1 MQKQDQN
8 ISEQNSNWIKTIKK
22 LHFLIKP
29 SSLFFAVISHSF
41 LLKKNQHSLFV
52 VSDNE
57 TIKEILIQYQENI
70 IHEFNKLFNENIST
84 LIVQTINE
92 EHEIIKKHEIIS
104 NFKKEEQ
111 NENEFDWKYFFNDK
125 AISQIINFI
134 NNNDIKLLLI
144 TGEANSGK
152 SFLLERILEYLRRNN
167 KTANQYDLS
176 SFNFLVDDTKKE
188 NNAFFLIDNIE
199 ELSDKK
205 TKNLIYSISLNNN
218 KFIATFKNIST
229 TFIQNLRIN
238 QINYIS
244 INLLTINKAT
254 VDKILKQK
262 IKFTIYPDAYDILLN
277 YLFTNP
283 KEIDNLLRAINLF
296 YEQNN
301 NKIVYKKDID
311 NILKSLDIDISTKNV
326 DKSINKILSYLNITY
341 KELIGTCRERKY
353 VIARSLVAYYLKNT
367 YDYTF
372 EHISFILKKKSHS
385 TIINLIKYYKN
396 KLMNNLEIKKIINIL
411 NIDNNINI

>member
-1 MQKQDQN
+1 M
-8 ISEQNSNWIKTIKK
+8 
-22 LHFLIKP
+22 
-29 SSLFFAVISHSF
+29 
-41 LLKKNQHSLFV
+41 
-52 VSDNE
+52 
-57 TIKEILIQYQENI
+57 
-70 IHEFNKLFNENIST
+70 
-84 LIVQTINE
+84 
-92 EHEIIKKHEIIS
+92 
-104 NFKKEEQ
+104 
-111 NENEFDWKYFFNDK
+111 
-125 AISQIINFI
+125 
-134 NNNDIKLLLI
+134 
-144 TGEANSGK
+144 
-152 SFLLERILEYLRRNN
+152 
-167 KTANQYDLS
+167 
-176 SFNFLVDDTKKE
+176 
-188 NNAFFLIDNIE
+188 
-199 ELSDKK
+199 
-205 TKNLIYSISLNNN
+205 NNN

-283 KEIDNLLRAINLF
+283 K
-296 YEQNN
+296 
-301 NKIVYKKDID
+301 DID
-311 NILKSLDIDISTKNV
+311 NILNSLDIDISTKNV

-341 KELIGTCRERKY
+341 KELIGNCRERKY

-372 EHISFILKKKSHS
+372 EHISLILNKKSHS
-385 TIINLIKYYKN
+385 TIINLIRYYKN

>member
-22 LHFLIKP
+22 LHLLIKP

-70 IHEFNKLFNENIST
+70 IREFNKLFNENIST
-84 LIVQTINE
+84 LIVQTRNE

-125 AISQIINFI
+125 AILQIINFI

-144 TGEANSGK
+144 TGETNSGK

-176 SFNFLVDDTKKE
+176 SFNFLVEDTKKE

-244 INLLTINKAT
+244 INLLTIDKAT

-283 KEIDNLLRAINLF
+283 KDIDNLLRAINLF

-311 NILKSLDIDISTKNV
+311 NILKSLNIDISTKNV

-341 KELIGTCRERKY
+341 KELIGNCRERKY

-372 EHISFILKKKSHS
+372 EHISVILNKKSHS
-385 TIINLIKYYKN
+385 TIINLIRYYKN